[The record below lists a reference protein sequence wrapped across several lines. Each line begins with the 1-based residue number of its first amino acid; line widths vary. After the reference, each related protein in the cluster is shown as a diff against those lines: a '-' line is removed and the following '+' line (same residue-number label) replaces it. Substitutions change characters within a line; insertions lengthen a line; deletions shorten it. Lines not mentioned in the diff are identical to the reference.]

1 MQGTGSCH
9 GDLTD
14 LLPLPSLYMCHLPA
28 ATLPHQ
34 VCISLT
40 CITYLGIC
48 CSSKCTY
55 AYICV
60 LEMHMRMAEVMQ
72 TTKKVLK
79 RAQQYMYERT
89 TEFIEVPDITM
100 S

>member
-1 MQGTGSCH
+1 
-9 GDLTD
+9 
-14 LLPLPSLYMCHLPA
+14 
-28 ATLPHQ
+28 
-34 VCISLT
+34 
-40 CITYLGIC
+40 
-48 CSSKCTY
+48 
-55 AYICV
+55 
-60 LEMHMRMAEVMQ
+60 MRMAEVMQ